1 MIVYNG
7 YKDLNLK
14 NPVVTLGFFDGVHLG
29 HLYLLKQVV
38 TRAKKEGGESVVV
51 TLYPHPRKV
60 LSNSSDL
67 SFLTSMDEKRVLLEK
82 TGIDVLI
89 IVPFTNEFS
98 NKEACEFV
106 KEVLVEKIG
115 MKQLIVGYN
124 HHFGKGGTGN
134 FSTLSDCAIKYG
146 FKLEKVQGF
155 ALGNEKVSS
164 TIIREA
170 LLKGELEKAN
180 QLLGYDYF
188 LNGTIVEG
196 RQIGRSIGFPTAN
209 IKPDYLHKLIPKPGV
224 YAVEVVHDGSAYKGM
239 LNIGT
244 RPTVNS
250 GSDPMSIE
258 VNMFDFEKS
267 IYNQNITLVFRY
279 RMRDEIKFETID
291 LLVEQLHR
299 DRKNALKLLEKST

>member
-1 MIVYNG
+1 MIVYEG
-7 YKDLNLK
+7 YMDLNLK
-14 NPVVTLGFFDGVHLG
+14 NPVVTLGFFDGVHQG
-29 HLYLLKQVV
+29 HRYLLDQVV
-38 TRAKKEGGESVVV
+38 NKAKKTEGESVVV
-51 TLYPHPRKV
+51 TFYPHPRKV
-60 LSNSSDL
+60 LSDNSDM
-67 SFLTSMDEKRVLLEK
+67 SFLTSMAEKKILLEK
-82 TGIDVLI
+82 TGIDALI

-134 FSTLSDCAIKYG
+134 FSTLSDCSVKYG
-146 FKLEKVQGF
+146 FRLEKVQGF
-155 ALGNEKVSS
+155 ALQDGEISS

-170 LLKGELEKAN
+170 LLGGALEKAN
-180 QLLGYDYF
+180 RLLGYSYF

-196 RQIGRSIGFPTAN
+196 KQIGRSIGFPTAN

-224 YAVEVVHDGSAYKGM
+224 YAVEVIHEGFVHKGM
-239 LNIGT
+239 LNIGN
-244 RPTVNS
+244 RPTVNP

-267 IYNQNITLVFRY
+267 IYSQKITLVFRF
-279 RMRDEIKFETID
+279 RMRDEIKFRNID

-299 DRKNALKLLEKST
+299 DKENALRLLGKSN